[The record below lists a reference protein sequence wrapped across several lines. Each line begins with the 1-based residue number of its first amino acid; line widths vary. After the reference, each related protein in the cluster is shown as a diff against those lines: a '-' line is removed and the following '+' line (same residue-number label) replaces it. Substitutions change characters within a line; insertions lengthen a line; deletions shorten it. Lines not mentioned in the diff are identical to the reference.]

1 MRHQRIG
8 RQTADET
15 WLMLLGPTSVDPPFV
30 ITGMSLEAAVSVVT
44 DAFRKITL
52 TPRMIEGYEELSD

>member
-1 MRHQRIG
+1 
-8 RQTADET
+8 
-15 WLMLLGPTSVDPPFV
+15 MLLGPTSVDPPFV